1 MRKNIAAANKQ
12 RRKDSNMENGI
23 ENLTMGAPELAK
35 HSTVNVS
42 LTGWPAAVALM
53 NIPAAV
59 VAVFAIKAFAH
70 C

>member
-1 MRKNIAAANKQ
+1 MKKNIATTNKW

-23 ENLTMGAPELAK
+23 ENLTLGAPELAK

-53 NIPAAV
+53 SIPAAV
-59 VAVFAIKAFAH
+59 VAVYAIKAVAH

>member
-1 MRKNIAAANKQ
+1 
-12 RRKDSNMENGI
+12 MENGI

-42 LTGWPAAVALM
+42 LIGWPAAVALM
-53 NIPAAV
+53 SIPAAV
-59 VAVFAIKAFAH
+59 VAVYAIKAFAH